1 MNAALD
7 RFSALQRRKM
17 RIVEAAVACFLE
29 NGYHQTGVRE
39 IAKKAGISLG
49 NLYNHFSG
57 KEAVLAEIAALD
69 RQETRP
75 YLRLLA
81 DHKRPEDTLMRFIRD
96 YARFSAEPENV
107 ILTVELTGEAIHNPE
122 IASLFAE
129 NRNDLIEAL
138 GGLLKK
144 GAQDGCFRDFADPS
158 EVAELILDAVEGYG
172 LRRHFTKKKTKNALE
187 ELKTF
192 VHCAT
197 RK

>member
-69 RQETRP
+69 RQETQP

-81 DHKRPEDTLMRFIRD
+81 DHKRPEDTLMRFVRD
-96 YARFSAEPENV
+96 YATFSAEPENV

-144 GAQDGCFRDFADPS
+144 GAQDGCFRGFSDPS

-172 LRRHFTKKKTKNALE
+172 LRRHFTKKKAKNALE

-192 VHCAT
+192 VHYAT
-197 RK
+197 RT